1 MRNVYRGDT
10 GIFRLALREA
20 GFHDQSECLIY
31 SDRRK
36 DGTRRL
42 KLWAANAVFNAPQK
56 QQEALEL
63 ALRDLFENCF
73 EKQILQ
79 MYFIETYPWRGK
91 SLCIV
96 LEK

>member
-1 MRNVYRGDT
+1 MRNVYKGDT

-20 GFHDQSECLIY
+20 GFLPQSECLIFN
-31 SDRRK
+31 DRRK

-42 KLWAANAVFNAPQK
+42 KLWAANTVFKAPQK
-56 QQEALEL
+56 QQKALEL

-73 EKQILQ
+73 ETKILE
-79 MYFIETYPWRGK
+79 MYFIETYPWAGK